1 MESAVDKIVRLE
13 MRFMQMMLVVTVSIV
28 SFFIVQMFDRL
39 DKEFADIGKAIQKI
53 ESDNQSRDEKLAT
66 LMLQVESR
74 LTILET
80 RNG

>member
-1 MESAVDKIVRLE
+1 METTVDKIVRLE

-39 DKEFADIGKAIQKI
+39 DEEFADIARSIEEI
-53 ESDNQSRDEKLAT
+53 ESDNHSRDEKLAT
-66 LMLQVESR
+66 LMLQIESR
-74 LTILET
+74 LTVLET